1 MNKILI
7 GLLLV
12 VALSSGCRKRAAPVS
27 AVPAH
32 PPVPVVLAT
41 PEQAATATPLTGPDA
56 EAVNRVL
63 QLSAPVSGFP
73 TDLSTLI
80 DGKTITTLPTPPPGK
95 KLAIDQA
102 RMRLILLNQ

>member
-1 MNKILI
+1 MHKFLI

-12 VALSSGCRKRAAPVS
+12 VALGSGCRKKAAPAS
-27 AVPAH
+27 ASSAH
-32 PPVPVVLAT
+32 QPVPVVLAT
-41 PEQAATATPLTGPDA
+41 PEQAATASPLTGPAA

-63 QLSAPVSGFP
+63 QLSVPVSGFP

-80 DGKTITTLPTPPPGK
+80 DGKTITTIPTPPPGK

-102 RMRLILLNQ
+102 KMRLILLNQ